1 MLAKVPCLLL
11 ATVGLH
17 VSFTS
22 PNPPASVENRP
33 PVSSLADRIMRG
45 MLTMRMIEYFKVRA
59 KTIRLD
65 GDYNLLLGLPLV
77 LCSS

>member
-1 MLAKVPCLLL
+1 
-11 ATVGLH
+11 
-17 VSFTS
+17 
-22 PNPPASVENRP
+22 
-33 PVSSLADRIMRG
+33 MRG